1 MTCLKC
7 HRNVAKV
14 FAVCVIDC
22 AREAKKKKK
31 KKKPTENYSQTLQ
44 YTFYYLWNLT
54 RSRMTT
60 TNNTSTNILYNASLD
75 IV

>member
-14 FAVCVIDC
+14 FAICVIDC
-22 AREAKKKKK
+22 AREVIKK
-31 KKKPTENYSQTLQ
+31 ENNSQTLQ

-54 RSRMTT
+54 LPR
-60 TNNTSTNILYNASLD
+60 IK
-75 IV
+75 